1 MKKQTANMNCSNC
14 NEEMSI
20 GGKGTTKYYYCENCN
35 KQNPS
40 TTAEYNE
47 KKGYANAIDDVE
59 KIVDRKVK
67 EIRIIHK
74 KFRMDLEAPIH
85 SANLVIR
92 NFEELKQEIA
102 RLHHSPQLN
111 KPTGFDSSSCLRREH
126 NSRVIGTQNSLG
138 EKSAVSPEDTI
149 QKLGTNVKGQTAPN
163 PADANE
169 LRKNIKLLGEW
180 VNLNSAEGEK

>member
-1 MKKQTANMNCSNC
+1 MKTNTSNDDEHSPCGVDENC
-14 NEEMSI
+14 NVRR
-20 GGKGTTKYYYCENCN
+20 GWYCENCILN
-35 KQNPS
+35 KGIMQS
-40 TTAEYNE
+40 
-47 KKGYANAIDDVE
+47 YAKAISDVE
-59 KIVDRKVK
+59 KIIDKWIERWEYTWGV
-67 EIRIIHK
+67 
-74 KFRMDLEAPIH
+74 
-85 SANLVIR
+85 
-92 NFEELKQEIA
+92 EELKQEIA